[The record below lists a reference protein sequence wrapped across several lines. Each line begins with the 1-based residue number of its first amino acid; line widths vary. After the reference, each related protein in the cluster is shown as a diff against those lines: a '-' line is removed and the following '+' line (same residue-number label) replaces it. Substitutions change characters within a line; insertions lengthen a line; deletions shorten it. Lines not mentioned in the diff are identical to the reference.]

1 MQSLL
6 LISELR
12 DTRDILFTKEMSN
25 SECMEVLKTFYGY
38 KCMLVE
44 GKLVELQVFPMSRV
58 VFLLAEL
65 KKLKQQAADKTS
77 LLKVWELLNKYDE
90 MVLSCKGN
98 KAVSLLGDWCLD
110 RPPKE

>member
-1 MQSLL
+1 MQGLL

-12 DTRDILFTKEMSN
+12 DTRDILLTKEMDN
-25 SECMEVLKTFYGY
+25 KDCMEVLKRFMGLR
-38 KCMLVE
+38 CMLIE

-65 KKLKQQAADKTS
+65 KRLKQQADKTGI
-77 LLKVWELLNKYDE
+77 LKVCELLNKYDE
-90 MVLSCKGN
+90 MVLSCRGN
-98 KAVSLLGDWCLD
+98 KAVSLLGEICLD